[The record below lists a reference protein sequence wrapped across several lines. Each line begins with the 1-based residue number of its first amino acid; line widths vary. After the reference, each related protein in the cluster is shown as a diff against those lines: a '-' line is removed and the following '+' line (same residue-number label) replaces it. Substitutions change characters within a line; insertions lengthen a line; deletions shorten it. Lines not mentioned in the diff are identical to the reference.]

1 MKSLILSL
9 IAGLALVF
17 AVSTAEA
24 GGGTKPNSTI
34 KVTNNTGTT
43 LAVIVD
49 PSNALIS
56 SINGGTVTEASFKA
70 AGGKIVENGNS
81 ASFSVKAGPH
91 TVGGALVSETGIGTV
106 VSTSVTTT
114 KGKTKIVNAT
124 SSEGS
129 LVLTPQ

>member
-9 IAGLALVF
+9 IAGLALVL
-17 AVSTAEA
+17 AASTAEA

-34 KVTNNTGTT
+34 KVTNNTGTH

-70 AGGKIVENGNS
+70 AGGKIVESGAS
-81 ASFSVKAGPH
+81 ASFSVKAGTH
-91 TVGGALVSETGIGTV
+91 TVGAAEVGETSFGEI
-106 VSTSVTTT
+106 TT
-114 KGKTKIVNAT
+114 
-124 SSEGS
+124 
-129 LVLTPQ
+129 